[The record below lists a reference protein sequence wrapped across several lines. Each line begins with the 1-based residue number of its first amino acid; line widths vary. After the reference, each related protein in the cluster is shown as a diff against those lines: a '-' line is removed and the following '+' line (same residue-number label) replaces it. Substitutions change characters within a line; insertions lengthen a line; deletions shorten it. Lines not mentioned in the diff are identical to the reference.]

1 MTTAAEQYR
10 KLVAKLESI
19 NPSEPVNEAPVAAFG
34 QTVDAPPADAAT
46 APLAGSVAVDP
57 APAPEV
63 NPAPAPTGEIPTLP
77 GTFKQAY
84 AQAVKQGLAQFKWC
98 GTYSTRR
105 GQAPNPKPA
114 PTPAPA
120 KDPMTFAKA
129 YSLRN
134 APNAPVLKP
143 TDITQAGPN
152 STILRPGGGVDPAKL
167 FSK

>member
-84 AQAVKQGLAQFKWC
+84 AQAVKQGLTQFKWC

-114 PTPAPA
+114 PTSNVQPRLLGQGPSDAIM
-120 KDPMTFAKA
+120 KDKYGRPIPKA
-129 YSLRN
+129 SQDLIRQSYNDS
-134 APNAPVLKP
+134 A
-143 TDITQAGPN
+143 AG
-152 STILRPGGGVDPAKL
+152 V
-167 FSK
+167 